1 MTSTPTTIATH
12 PYIELNNQGKTLR
25 FELTQARQQLGRDRG
40 QCDIVIPD
48 DWAVISGCH
57 AVFQQVGGDYQIVDG
72 DGKKPSTNGL
82 FLDHTRVTTT
92 EPLRLNSSMQLRIG
106 QNPKNQILLTY
117 RNPAIAEPQFPTQLR
132 QRCIPLQ
139 DQKIVIGR
147 DAGADLC
154 LESPVISRRHA
165 VIVPRSGRGHIL
177 EDCSA
182 NGIFANGQ
190 KVNGTIPLTEG
201 MVLNLGPFTLV
212 VQQQQLILSD
222 AGNQIRLDA
231 HQLVR
236 QVMDQAGAKRRLL
249 DDITLAIE
257 PGQFVALVGGSGA
270 GKSTLMRTL
279 LGIDPTTAGKVLI
292 NGNDLRTNF
301 NIYRNQIGY
310 VPQDDII
317 HGELTVAEVL
327 TYAAKLRLPPD
338 ANLKQVV
345 ALTLEQ
351 IEMTPRQNVLVR
363 KLSGGQRKRVSIGVE
378 LLADPK
384 LFFLDEPTSGLDPG
398 LDKKM
403 MQLLRKLADQGR
415 TIVLVTHATSNI
427 NLCDRIAFLGFGGRL
442 CYFGPPQQAGTFF
455 GINGDFA
462 DIYNELEQGEAT
474 VQQWAHR
481 YSQSDYQHKYV
492 ANHISLNPTQST
504 IINPPTQVKPS
515 FIHQTGLLMQ
525 RYGQLV
531 LRDRVSLGL
540 ALVTAPIGI
549 GLITLATRDKQPLV
563 LGTADDAGLA
573 GLALKVLFVFTCA
586 AIWVGLSGSLQEVV
600 RERAIYA
607 RERLVNLGIPA
618 YLGSK
623 VGILGALAL
632 VQTLLICGVVT
643 IGFKSPSAV
652 LMPWVLGLGVTS
664 FLTLVTS
671 FSLGLM
677 VSSMVKNPGQANSAL
692 PLLLLPQIIFSGVLF
707 TSEGVSKMLGWL
719 MLSRWSIGA
728 YGSLVNVNQMVP
740 PPQKLPDGS
749 TMPLPFAPSSVY
761 DATWGNLLMNWGM
774 LVLFTVGYLSV
785 AGWIQKRKDI
795 L

>member
-1 MTSTPTTIATH
+1 MTNTTVISFTP
-12 PYIELNNQGKTLR
+12 YLELQNQGKTLR
-25 FELTQARQQLGRDRG
+25 FELHQERHILGRDRG
-40 QCDIVIPD
+40 QCDLVIPD

-57 AVFQQVGGDYQIVDG
+57 AVLRKVGVDYQVVDG
-72 DGKKPSTNGL
+72 DGQKPSTNGL
-82 FLDHTRVTTT
+82 FLDYTRVTPT
-92 EPLRLNSSMQLRIG
+92 EALTLKSGMQLRIG
-106 QNPKNQILLTY
+106 QNPKSQILLTY
-117 RNPAIAEPQFPTQLR
+117 RNDAIAETKFSSQSS
-132 QRCIPLQ
+132 QRRIPLK
-139 DQKIVIGR
+139 DQPIVIGR
-147 DAGADLC
+147 DVGADLC

-165 VIVPRSGRGHIL
+165 VIVMRQGRGHIL

-182 NGIFANGQ
+182 NGIFANGK
-190 KVNGTIPLTEG
+190 KVNGTIQLTEG
-201 MVLNLGPFTLV
+201 MVLNLGPFALI
-212 VQQQQLILSD
+212 VQQQELVLSD

-236 QVMDQAGAKRRLL
+236 QVTDQAGAKRRLL

-351 IEMTPRQNVLVR
+351 IEMTPRQNVLVQQ
-363 KLSGGQRKRVSIGVE
+363 LSGGQRKRVSIGVE

-427 NLCDRIAFLGFGGRL
+427 NLCDRIAFLGFGGQL
-442 CYFGPPQQAGTFF
+442 CYFGAPQEAATFF
-455 GINGDFA
+455 NITGDFA
-462 DIYNELEQGEAT
+462 DIYNELEQGEDT
-474 VQQWAHR
+474 VQGWAHR
-481 YSQSDYQHKYV
+481 YSQSAYYQKYV
-492 ANHISLNPTQST
+492 ANHLSLNPTQST
-504 IINPPTQVKPS
+504 ILNPPTQSKPS
-515 FIHQTGLLMQ
+515 VVQQTWLLMQ

-531 LRDRVSLGL
+531 WRDRVSLGL
-540 ALVTAPIGI
+540 ALITAPIGI

-563 LGTADDAGLA
+563 LGAEADAGLA
-573 GLALKVLFVFTCA
+573 GFALKVLFVFTCA

-623 VGILGALAL
+623 VGILGALAV
-632 VQTLLICGVVT
+632 VQTVLICLVVS
-643 IGFKSPSAV
+643 IGFKSPSGE

-677 VSSMVKNPGQANSAL
+677 VSSMVKNAAQANSAL

-707 TSEGVSKMLGWL
+707 SSEGVSKWLGWL

-728 YGSLVNVNQMVP
+728 YGALVNVNKLIP
-740 PPQKLPDGS
+740 AAQKLPDGS
-749 TMPLPFAPSSVY
+749 TVPLPFAPSSVY
-761 DATWGNLLMNWGM
+761 DATWGNVLLNWGM
-774 LVLFTVGYLSV
+774 LVLWAVVYLGV
-785 AGWIQKRKDI
+785 AGWMQKRKDI